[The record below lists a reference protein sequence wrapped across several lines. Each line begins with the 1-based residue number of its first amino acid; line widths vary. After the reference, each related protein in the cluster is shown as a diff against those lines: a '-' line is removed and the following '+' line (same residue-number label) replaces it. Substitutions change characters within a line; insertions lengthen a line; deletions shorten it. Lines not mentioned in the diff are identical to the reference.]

1 MNYLEKF
8 NNTLEEF
15 INVVEELCPNNND
28 SILKNYSFQIQKNDY
43 LESFLTNCINKG
55 FDIST
60 KNEIIFSENS
70 NIIEYINLYK
80 LWNDESIDD
89 ENKENIWKY
98 IHTLYIYAIEY
109 KYKKNLRSLYNELKN
124 TDENVNEELQT
135 FFNIIE
141 SMRIIIND
149 ENIENISLDEL
160 DVGNDT
166 DRENF
171 KMPDIFGGEIG
182 TLAKEIADGIDPNS
196 INLDNPSKLLQNL
209 MSGNIENDDSG
220 IKDLVT
226 NITNKIQSKINSGEL
241 DEQALFKEAS
251 DMMGKLNSNQESN
264 PLASMFKNMG
274 VDENSTETNPLA
286 SMFKDMGVDENSTET
301 NPLSSMF
308 KDIDINK
315 MLAEIQQDSNSNSN
329 PFASILN
336 NIDMDSINNIDMDSI
351 NNITSGLNLN
361 NKKIDHNIMNNRLDL
376 QKRRQ
381 RLKQKLKEKEDLLQL
396 TCEKYNIDV
405 SDKSNINVTE
415 NKEITSVS
423 NIKKKKKKKK
433 KKN

>member
-1 MNYLEKF
+1 
-8 NNTLEEF
+8 
-15 INVVEELCPNNND
+15 
-28 SILKNYSFQIQKNDY
+28 
-43 LESFLTNCINKG
+43 
-55 FDIST
+55 
-60 KNEIIFSENS
+60 
-70 NIIEYINLYK
+70 
-80 LWNDESIDD
+80 
-89 ENKENIWKY
+89 
-98 IHTLYIYAIEY
+98 
-109 KYKKNLRSLYNELKN
+109 
-124 TDENVNEELQT
+124 
-135 FFNIIE
+135 
-141 SMRIIIND
+141 
-149 ENIENISLDEL
+149 
-160 DVGNDT
+160 
-166 DRENF
+166 
-171 KMPDIFGGEIG
+171 
-182 TLAKEIADGIDPNS
+182 
-196 INLDNPSKLLQNL
+196 
-209 MSGNIENDDSG
+209 
-220 IKDLVT
+220 
-226 NITNKIQSKINSGEL
+226 
-241 DEQALFKEAS
+241 
-251 DMMGKLNSNQESN
+251 
-264 PLASMFKNMG
+264 
-274 VDENSTETNPLA
+274 
-286 SMFKDMGVDENSTET
+286 MGVDENSTET

>member
-251 DMMGKLNSNQESN
+251 DMMRKLNSNQES
-264 PLASMFKNMG
+264 
-274 VDENSTETNPLA
+274 NPLA

-329 PFASILN
+329 PFASIL
-336 NIDMDSINNIDMDSI
+336 NNIDMDSI